1 MEGGSGGC
9 FLSAAKEKE
18 REARRASFGRILQIV
33 AIGATS
39 AETTT
44 RTYYEDGVPSEE
56 MIIRRW
62 KMRSPCAEAIWL
74 LCGFLFPQL
83 RRAGLSLISQPS
95 WYSTGQRAKESNTD
109 TRPLI
114 YLDGQS
120 IGSGSRNIAFL
131 KSYICMWLV
140 RSLHA

>member
-44 RTYYEDGVPSEE
+44 KTYYEDGVPSDVEFTRLTTTE
-56 MIIRRW
+56 MIGRR
-62 KMRSPCAEAIWL
+62 C
-74 LCGFLFPQL
+74 
-83 RRAGLSLISQPS
+83 
-95 WYSTGQRAKESNTD
+95 
-109 TRPLI
+109 
-114 YLDGQS
+114 
-120 IGSGSRNIAFL
+120 
-131 KSYICMWLV
+131 
-140 RSLHA
+140 